1 MDEER
6 QREFR
11 EGPFSHL
18 PYVGGELVRTA
29 VRIIKVGRLESL
41 TRYHGTDASACSTA
55 CTTALNSQH
64 GTKAA
69 SSSWATPRTPQAPY
83 VSPSLPHPAKEML
96 TADWRTI

>member
-6 QREFR
+6 QREFQ

-55 CTTALNSQH
+55 YTTAPSSQH
-64 GTKAA
+64 GTMAVL
-69 SSSWATPRTPQAPY
+69 SSSATPRTPP
-83 VSPSLPHPAKEML
+83 V
-96 TADWRTI
+96 R